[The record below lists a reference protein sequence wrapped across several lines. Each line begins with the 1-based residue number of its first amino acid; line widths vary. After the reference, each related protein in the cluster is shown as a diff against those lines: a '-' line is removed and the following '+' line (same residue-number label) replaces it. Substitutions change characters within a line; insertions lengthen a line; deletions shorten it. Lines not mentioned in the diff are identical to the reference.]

1 MATFTKTFD
10 GKKFNYFFN
19 GVLYR
24 KSANEYKYG
33 CFAIRN
39 KDGKEIPAALGND
52 ENSTLKSN
60 WKRYCEYCELK
71 VVKISIL

>member
-1 MATFTKTFD
+1 MARFEKTFD

-24 KSANEYKYG
+24 KSSTEFKYG
-33 CFAIRN
+33 CFAVRN
-39 KDGKEIPAALGND
+39 EGGKEFPAALGND

-60 WKRYCEYCELK
+60 WKRYCEYCKLI
-71 VVKISIL
+71 VVKIEIM